1 MEDRARGEK
10 ALRCAED
17 LLHHGQLLVAKH
29 DFERRE
35 FSVGA
40 QHEDAIEPGVLLGL
54 GAIDDEALLAGGRQ
68 EAAITAIADE
78 RLVALLQLPFE
89 GCENRGAV
97 GGVLLGLLVIAADDV
112 APPGER
118 HCLRLV
124 VDALATS
131 GDGEG
136 HEGARIVEYQFA
148 HQLVG
153 ALAHAENVKKFP
165 RFEFRDGLGADH
177 AAVGDDADA
186 TDGKAPTQPVHHR
199 NEATRVRR
207 VAGPHLRAH
216 RSAVAVQEHGE
227 DHLAQVRPVIL
238 GIAAPAERLPAG
250 ALEIETGRVHE
261 HEIEFAEQVASARE
275 QAFFND
281 VLEAARCKR
290 GAVILFARRQLLAEP
305 GHRPVEMMQ
314 VEPLDAVDPVI
325 LSPPIGRP
333 VRSTGEQA
341 MQHGE
346 EDGTFERKPMLALP
360 GELLDDGPASGL
372 LPQPFEHQGGP
383 DASHVSGDC
392 GAVVDRI
399 DDDRLGGEARAGSK
413 KPFQLSARAQILD
426 TPQRGDHLL
435 ADLRAVAVAF
445 DDLQIGATAG
455 GFLAEVHARLVSK
468 SAHDRSMRHVIQ
480 AKSAMT
486 WHYICAKP
494 NPRLLKYQLL
504 TAHTHAATVEDQ
516 LQCPSEEAEV
526 FPTPASTV
534 LRFEG

>member
-148 HQLVG
+148 HKLVG
-153 ALAHAENVKKFP
+153 ALAHAENVKKSP

-177 AAVGDDADA
+177 AAVGDDARDRWKSA
-186 TDGKAPTQPVHHR
+186 YP
-199 NEATRVRR
+199 
-207 VAGPHLRAH
+207 AGPPPERGYPCPPCCRATSPCTPVG
-216 RSAVAVQEHGE
+216 RR
-227 DHLAQVRPVIL
+227 RP
-238 GIAAPAERLPAG
+238 GARRGSSGASPAG
-250 ALEIETGRVHE
+250 DPWNSRAGR
-261 HEIEFAEQVASARE
+261 ASAR
-275 QAFFND
+275 
-281 VLEAARCKR
+281 
-290 GAVILFARRQLLAEP
+290 RR
-305 GHRPVEMMQ
+305 
-314 VEPLDAVDPVI
+314 
-325 LSPPIGRP
+325 
-333 VRSTGEQA
+333 
-341 MQHGE
+341 
-346 EDGTFERKPMLALP
+346 
-360 GELLDDGPASGL
+360 
-372 LPQPFEHQGGP
+372 
-383 DASHVSGDC
+383 
-392 GAVVDRI
+392 
-399 DDDRLGGEARAGSK
+399 
-413 KPFQLSARAQILD
+413 
-426 TPQRGDHLL
+426 
-435 ADLRAVAVAF
+435 
-445 DDLQIGATAG
+445 
-455 GFLAEVHARLVSK
+455 
-468 SAHDRSMRHVIQ
+468 
-480 AKSAMT
+480 
-486 WHYICAKP
+486 
-494 NPRLLKYQLL
+494 PRNR
-504 TAHTHAATVEDQ
+504 DWS
-516 LQCPSEEAEV
+516 CP
-526 FPTPASTV
+526 
-534 LRFEG
+534 

>member
-40 QHEDAIEPGVLLGL
+40 QHEDAIEPGVFLGL

-78 RLVALLQLPFE
+78 CLVTLLQLPFE
-89 GCENRGAV
+89 GGENRGAV
-97 GGVLLGLLVIAADDV
+97 GGVFLGLLVIAADDV

-124 VDALATS
+124 IDAAVAL

-136 HEGARIVEYQFA
+136 RERRRIVEHQFA

-153 ALAHAENVKKFP
+153 SLAHTENVEDPP
-165 RFEFRDGLGADH
+165 RFELRDSLGTDH

-186 TDGKAPTQPVHHR
+186 GDGEALAQAVHHR

-216 RSAVAVQEHGE
+216 RPAITVQEHGE
-227 DHLAQVRPVIL
+227 DHLAQVRPMIL
-238 GIAAPAERLPAG
+238 GIAVPAEGLPAR

-261 HEIEFAEQVASARE
+261 YEIEFAEQVAPLLE
-275 QAFFND
+275 QAFFDN
-281 VLEAARCKR
+281 VLEAARRKW

-305 GHRPVEMMQ
+305 GHRPIKMMQ
-314 VEPLDAVDPVI
+314 VEPLDAVDPVV

-333 VRSTGEQA
+333 VRSTSEQA
-341 MQHGE
+341 MQYGE
-346 EDGTFERKPMLALP
+346 EDGAFECKPMLALT
-360 GELLDDGPASGL
+360 GDLLDDGPASGL
-372 LPQPFEHQGGP
+372 LPQPFEHEGGP
-383 DASHVSGDC
+383 DAPHVSGNC
-392 GAVVDRI
+392 SAVVDCV
-399 DDDRLGGEARAGSK
+399 DDDRLGGEARAGSQ
-413 KPFQLSARAQILD
+413 KPFQLSALAQILN
-426 TPQRGDHLL
+426 TSERGDHLL
-435 ADLRAVAVAF
+435 TDLRAVAVAF

-455 GFLAEVHARLVSK
+455 GLLSEVHGRLIS
-468 SAHDRSMRHVIQ
+468 SQHMIATFTTVI
-480 AKSAMT
+480 KLYT
-486 WHYICAKP
+486 
-494 NPRLLKYQLL
+494 
-504 TAHTHAATVEDQ
+504 
-516 LQCPSEEAEV
+516 
-526 FPTPASTV
+526 
-534 LRFEG
+534 LRRGTTFLRNTTLDS